1 MGADE
6 ATVDMPFTEQIIV
19 ARQQNF
25 YHTFWQTV
33 TMGWGLMLP
42 THTMCVSVS
51 LPSSSLVPP
60 PLLPHLRRRRRLH
73 KERRVL

>member
-33 TMGWGLMLP
+33 TMGWGLMYTDPVHLLASLRD
-42 THTMCVSVS
+42 HEHALASV
-51 LPSSSLVPP
+51 
-60 PLLPHLRRRRRLH
+60 R
-73 KERRVL
+73 